1 MNKQDIIKA
10 LNKYHFDMNE
20 YMVISGAS
28 MVLQGIKETTK
39 DIDIAV
45 SKKYY
50 DYLEENYNCDIER
63 VIDDLNIY
71 LIDNVINFSTNYYN
85 RDEVVMYEGFPIQSL
100 DGIKKLKLSLNR
112 EKDINDINK
121 LDKYLNLNPL
131 VLAYLGD
138 SIYEVYI
145 RKYLIDMGNIK
156 VNELQKEATK
166 FVSAKSQANILN
178 KLMDSDIL
186 KPSELDI
193 VRRGRNTKSHK
204 APKNTDVVTY
214 KQATGFETLI
224 GYLYLENNITRID
237 EIIKEIIGE

>member
-10 LNKYHFDMNE
+10 LNKYHFDINE

-28 MVLQGIKETTK
+28 MVLQGIKENTK

-50 DYLEENYNCDIER
+50 DYLEKNYKCNVEK
-63 VIDDLNIY
+63 VINGLNIY
-71 LIDNVINFSTNYYN
+71 LIEDTINFSTNYYN

-100 DGIKKLKLSLNR
+100 DGIKKLKLGLNR

-145 RKYLIDMGNIK
+145 RKYLIDAGNIK

-166 FVSAKSQANILN
+166 FVSAKSQASLLN

-193 VRRGRNTKSHK
+193 IRRGRNTKSHK
-204 APKNTDVVTY
+204 APKNTDIVTY

>member
-1 MNKQDIIKA
+1 MNKQDIINT
-10 LNKYHFDMNE
+10 LNKYHFDTNE

-39 DIDIAV
+39 DIDISV

-50 DYLEENYNCDIER
+50 DFLEENYNCELEK
-63 VIDDLNIY
+63 VINGLNIY
-71 LIDNVINFSTNYYN
+71 LIDKVINFSTNYYN
-85 RDEVVMYEGFPIQSL
+85 RDEVVMYEGFPIQDL

-112 EKDINDINK
+112 EKDIKDINK

-145 RKYLIDMGNIK
+145 RKYLIDIGNIK
-156 VNELQKEATK
+156 VNDLQKAATK
-166 FVSAKSQANILN
+166 YVSAKSQASILN
-178 KLMDSDIL
+178 KLVDNDIL
-186 KPSELDI
+186 KPNELDI
-193 VRRGRNTKSHK
+193 VRRGRNAKSHK

-224 GYLYLENNITRID
+224 GYLYLENNIARID